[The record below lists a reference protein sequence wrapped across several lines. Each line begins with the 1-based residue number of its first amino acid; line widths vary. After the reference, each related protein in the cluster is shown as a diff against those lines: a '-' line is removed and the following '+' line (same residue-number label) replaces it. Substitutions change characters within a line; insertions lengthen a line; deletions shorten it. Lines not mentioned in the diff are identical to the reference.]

1 MKTPGAKAPDRK
13 WGWKMKHL
21 KRILVLLFIMS
32 LLLTTACNSG
42 KTEKNT
48 SGRTGRYIE
57 TDITP
62 PVDGWLMSFVTA
74 DGSIVCFSAGLQT
87 RYDSSDGGKS
97 WNESPGPARNS
108 AEKTERFSFIR
119 SGTLL
124 PDGRLLAY
132 LQNEGLTLIS
142 PDGDSEHYTVADID
156 AALSGGEN
164 VTVTLL
170 QSLGNDRLLL
180 EYMIGGMSVIDG
192 RPIGQPDQSGSIQP
206 GETLGSS
213 VPGSSGPITVSAP
226 DAGSGQAAEPGPG
239 PQRGNPQD
247 GSRQSGNSTMSF
259 DSMSRKSSLCEL
271 STGKLIAELPSE
283 NTYAAAADDEFLYIL
298 SAQGSINKYDLKD
311 GSSIRGNTVSLGGGG
326 RGNNMFAMPG
336 MAGGVITVSGDGG
349 LYALYDGNLLLCG
362 TGGDIDTVLEGSAYS
377 IGSPNGSAASV
388 FALADGSIIVS
399 MLENMQSNRLYK
411 YTWDENAEINPDKT
425 LSVWSLEENAFVRAA
440 IAELR
445 KKNPDSYISYEVA
458 TGGDNA
464 VSSADAIK
472 TLNTRLLNGSGPD
485 VIILDGCPVASYA
498 DRGILLELSSLVD
511 TGDIYRNL
519 ISSYITNGKMYCIPT
534 QFIMPALLGSSEE
547 LEKARTLDDLVN
559 LVVSGNDTTAIR
571 PGAGAGPFSG
581 VAEEDRAE
589 LYFEDLSE
597 LCNIMWMS
605 GAPAII
611 KDNALD
617 TGALRQYLTA
627 IKSISDKYAL
637 TDADAGSPFGIG
649 VAFASGGRATAL
661 SGSLVRYT
669 SRMTNLGAFSASN
682 LMLLQLTMDRAGS
695 DMAPF
700 PGLVQGAW
708 RPSTVAGISADTKVG
723 DFAVE
728 FLKAML
734 SVDVQQINYGAGL
747 PVTKAGIAAQIKA
760 MNDLLEDTDREPFDI
775 DMDALI
781 GTLNEPS
788 VNDTTLTDMMWGS
801 VEKLCKGENDVEGA
815 VREIEQNVKNYLAER
830 A

>member
-1 MKTPGAKAPDRK
+1 
-13 WGWKMKHL
+13 MKHL
-21 KRILVLLFIMS
+21 KYILYPMLIIS

-42 KTEKNT
+42 KADKSTT
-48 SGRTGRYIE
+48 DRTGRYVE

-62 PVDGWLMSFVTA
+62 PIDGWLMSFIA
-74 DGSIVCFSAGLQT
+74 GDGSIVCFSAGLQT
-87 RYDSSDGGKS
+87 RYDSSDGGES
-97 WNESPGPARNS
+97 WSESPGPARNS
-108 AEKTERFSFIR
+108 GDKTERYINVR
-119 SGTLL
+119 SGALL

-142 PDGDSEHYTVADID
+142 PDGASEHYPVADVD
-156 AALSGGEN
+156 AAVANGEN
-164 VTVTLL
+164 VSVTLL
-170 QSLGNDRLLL
+170 QSLGSDRLLL
-180 EYMIGGMSVIDG
+180 EYMIGGMNMIGG
-192 RPIGQPDQSGSIQP
+192 RPIGQPGPNGGVQP
-206 GETLGSS
+206 GETLDSS
-213 VPGSSGPITVSAP
+213 VPGNSGPTTVSEPATVSGP
-226 DAGSGQAAEPGPG
+226 DEGPGPEADPGAG
-239 PQRGNPQD
+239 PQRGNPQS
-247 GSRQSGNSTMSF
+247 GNRQNGNSTMSL
-259 DSMSRKSSLCEL
+259 DSMSRKSMLYEL
-271 STGKLIAELPSE
+271 SSGKLITELPSD
-283 NTYAAAADDEFLYIL
+283 NTYAAAADDGTLYMMY
-298 SAQGSINKYDLKD
+298 AQGSINKFDLKD
-311 GSSIRGNTVSLGGGG
+311 GSALRGNTVNLGGGG

-336 MAGGVITVSGDGG
+336 LGQSGGVLTAAGDGG

-362 TGGDIDTVLEGSAYS
+362 TEGEIDTVLEGSAYS
-377 IGSPNGSAASV
+377 IGSPNSSAVTV
-388 FALADGSIIVS
+388 FTLPDGTIIIN

-411 YTWDENAEINPDKT
+411 YVWDENAEINPDKT
-425 LSVWSLEENAFVRAA
+425 LSVWSLEENSFVRAA

-458 TGGDNA
+458 IDGDNA

-485 VIILDGCPVASYA
+485 VIILDGCPAASYA
-498 DRGILLELSSLVD
+498 DRGILLELSALVD
-511 TGDIYRNL
+511 VGDVYENL
-519 ISSYITNGKMYCIPT
+519 LSSYITGGKMYCIPT
-534 QFIMPALLGSSEE
+534 QFIMPALLGSAEE

-559 LVVSGNDTTAIR
+559 LVVNGNDTAAIR
-571 PGAGAGPFSG
+571 PGAGMGPFSG
-581 VAEEDRAE
+581 IPEEDRAE
-589 LYFEDLSE
+589 LYFENLSE

-611 KDNALD
+611 KDNVLD
-617 TGALRQYLTA
+617 ADALRQYLSA

-637 TDADAGSPFGIG
+637 TDADAGNTFGIG

-708 RPSTVAGISADTKVG
+708 RPSTVAGISADTKVK

-747 PVTKAGIAAQIKA
+747 PVTRAGIAAQIQA
-760 MNDLLEDTDREPFDI
+760 MNDMLADTDREPFDI

-781 GTLNEPS
+781 GALTAPS